1 MIRFCFGFWSYKL
14 LAPADD
20 DKERDE
26 RKCKIMNERKA
37 WQESGARRRLPKA
50 DVLKYLF
57 VISILGLEVGERVR
71 NIFPSALMMG
81 ENRNDYTWVL
91 DNEAFLVISKGSRSP
106 LESPTRFS
114 GPSEVRLG

>member
-1 MIRFCFGFWSYKL
+1 MQ
-14 LAPADD
+14 D
-20 DKERDE
+20 
-26 RKCKIMNERKA
+26 NERTK
-37 WQESGARRRLPKA
+37 SVARIRRTATFPEGGRVE
-50 DVLKYLF
+50 VL
-57 VISILGLEVGERVR
+57 VISILGLEVGERAR